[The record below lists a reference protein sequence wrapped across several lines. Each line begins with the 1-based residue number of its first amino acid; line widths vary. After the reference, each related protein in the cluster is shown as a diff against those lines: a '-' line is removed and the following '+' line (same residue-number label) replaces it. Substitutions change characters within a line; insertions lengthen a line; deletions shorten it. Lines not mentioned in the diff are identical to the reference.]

1 MSVRFNAPPG
11 WPIPLPSWAPGDD
24 WMPDPS
30 WPTPAQG
37 WTFWVVV
44 EEQAV
49 PDLGGADSAYGT
61 DRESWLASLR
71 VRTAADALEAA
82 TSAGTP
88 EPPLPQTL
96 PSQGESDG
104 SWQRDRQLAPAGLDL

>member
-1 MSVRFNAPPG
+1 MSVRFNAPAG

-30 WPTPAQG
+30 WPAPAHG

-49 PDLGGADSAYGT
+49 PDLGEVDSGYGT

-71 VRTAADALEAA
+71 LRTAADALEAA
-82 TSAGTP
+82 PSAGASD
-88 EPPLPQTL
+88 PLLTQADV
-96 PSQGESDG
+96 DG
-104 SWQRDRQLAPAGLDL
+104 SGPRDGLLAPAGLDI